1 MAKRIGILTAG
12 SDCPGLN
19 AAIRAV
25 GKTARNSYGMQILG
39 FQDGFQGLVQDRTLS
54 LEGEALSGI
63 LSSGGTILGTS
74 REQPNRIMEK
84 GQPKDMLDMAVANI
98 KKHDLDA
105 LVCIGGRE
113 TQLSALH
120 LMQRGVNVVTLP
132 KAIDNIIP
140 GTDVSIGF
148 NTALDIATEAIDRLH
163 STAYSNHRVILVEI
177 LGREAGW
184 LTLGAGIAG
193 GADVI
198 SIPEIPYDAQKIAE
212 AVLERNHEGKKY
224 SIIAVAEGAV
234 AKETVTFF
242 EHSRKVNETLRI
254 GDEREKVDETLD
266 QIEDRLTGNA
276 IQLAYRIEHLTG
288 LETRVTI
295 LGHLLRGGG
304 PSSTDRILATQL
316 GTASVQMVN
325 EGHFGVM
332 VAQLEG
338 VIQPVPL
345 EKVAGLRKLVPAEH
359 TWIDCARRVG
369 TSLGD

>member
-54 LEGEALSGI
+54 LEGESLSGV
-63 LSSGGTILGTS
+63 LAVGGTILGTS
-74 REQPNRIMEK
+74 REQPHRIVEK
-84 GQPKDMLDMAVANI
+84 GQPQDLLDTAVANL
-98 KKHDLDA
+98 KKHHLDA

-113 TQLSALH
+113 TQQSALH
-120 LMQRGVNVVTLP
+120 LMQKGVNVITLP
-132 KAIDNIIP
+132 KAIDNIIA
-140 GTDVSIGF
+140 GTDLSIGF
-148 NTALDIATEAIDRLH
+148 STALDIATEAIDRLH

-198 SIPEIPYDAQKIAE
+198 AIPEIPYDAQKIAD
-212 AVLERNHEGKKY
+212 AVLTRTREGKKY
-224 SIIAVAEGAV
+224 SIIAVAEGAL

-242 EHSRKVNETLRI
+242 EHSRKVNESLRS
-254 GDEREKVDETLD
+254 GGEKEKVDETLD

-304 PSSTDRILATQL
+304 PSSADRILATQL
-316 GTASVQMVN
+316 GTAAVKMVN

-332 VAQLEG
+332 VAQVEG
-338 VIQPVPL
+338 IIQAVPL
-345 EKVAGLRKLVPAEH
+345 EKVAGLCKLVPADH

>member
-39 FQDGFQGLVQDRTLS
+39 FQDGFQGLVLDRTLA
-54 LEGEALSGI
+54 LEGESLSGI

-74 REQPNRIMEK
+74 RDQPYRMMKE
-84 GQPKDMLDMAVANI
+84 GQIQDMLDAAVANV
-98 KKHDLDA
+98 KKHRLDA

-113 TQLSALH
+113 TQQSALH
-120 LMQRGVNVVTLP
+120 LMQKGVNVVSLP

-140 GTDVSIGF
+140 GTDLSIGF
-148 NTALDIATEAIDRLH
+148 STALDIATDAIDRLH

-198 SIPEIPYDAQKIAE
+198 AIPEIPYDAQRIAD
-212 AVLERNHEGKKY
+212 AVLARNHEGKQY
-224 SIIAVAEGAV
+224 SIIAIAEGAV

-242 EHSRKVNETLRI
+242 EHSRKVNETLRS
-254 GDEREKVDETLD
+254 GDEKEKIDVTLD
-266 QIEDRLTGNA
+266 QIEDHLTGNA
-276 IQLAYRIEHLTG
+276 IQLAYRLEHLTG

-304 PSSTDRILATQL
+304 PSSADRILATQL
-316 GTASVQMVN
+316 GTAGVQLVN

-332 VAQLEG
+332 VAKIGG

-345 EKVAGLRKLVPAEH
+345 EKVAGLRNLVPAEH

>member
-1 MAKRIGILTAG
+1 
-12 SDCPGLN
+12 
-19 AAIRAV
+19 
-25 GKTARNSYGMQILG
+25 MQILG
-39 FQDGFQGLVQDRTLS
+39 FQDGFQGLVQDRTVS
-54 LEGEALSGI
+54 LEGESLSGV
-63 LSSGGTILGTS
+63 LSIGGTILGTS
-74 REQPNRIMEK
+74 RDQPYRMVEK
-84 GQPKDMLDMAVANI
+84 GHIQDMLDMAVANV
-98 KKHDLDA
+98 KKHHLDA

-113 TQLSALH
+113 TQQSALH
-120 LMQRGVNVVTLP
+120 LAQKGVNVVSLP

-148 NTALDIATEAIDRLH
+148 STALDIATDAIDRLH

-177 LGREAGW
+177 LGRETGW

-198 SIPEIPYDAQKIAE
+198 AIPEIPYDAQKIAD
-212 AVLERNHEGKKY
+212 AVLSRNHEGKKY

-234 AKETVTFF
+234 AQETVTFF
-242 EHSRKVNETLRI
+242 EHSRKVNETLRS
-254 GDEREKVDETLD
+254 GDAKEKVDEKLD
-266 QIEDRLTGNA
+266 QIEDRLSGNA
-276 IQLAYRIEHLTG
+276 IQLAYRLDHLTG

-295 LGHLLRGGG
+295 LGHLLRGGS
-304 PSSTDRILATQL
+304 PSSADRILATQM
-316 GTASVQMVN
+316 GTASVHLVN

-332 VAQLEG
+332 VAQVGG

-345 EKVAGLRKLVPAEH
+345 EKVAGLNNLVPAEH